1 MSGEFDLVV
10 IGGGIA
16 GLSAALTGAR
26 LGRRTAILTGGA
38 IGGQLV
44 SIEKIDGVPGFAE
57 PPPGYDFCPISQE
70 QADAAGVQFFMA
82 EADALS
88 ADGDG
93 WKIASAE
100 GELTARAVVIA
111 TGTSLAKLGAPGEA
125 RLAGRGVSECASCD
139 APLLRG
145 KTAVVAGGGDSAM
158 QEALTLA
165 AHLGRVIML
174 ERGAALTGQR
184 SYRDEVAAHPKI
196 EVRFGQEIA
205 EILGEDMVAAVRV
218 RDVQSGAESELETSA
233 VFAFIGLR
241 PNAALV
247 DGIAPLDLTGRIR
260 VDAAMRTGARG
271 LAAAG
276 NVRQGSPH
284 RAAAAMGDGAAAA
297 VALDRYLAT
306 GEWSG
311 PD

>member
-1 MSGEFDLVV
+1 MSSEFEVV
-10 IGGGIA
+10 VVGGGLA
-16 GLSAALTGAR
+16 GMSAALTSGR
-26 LGRRTAILTGGA
+26 LGRRTAILTGGV

-44 SIEKIDGVPGFAE
+44 SIEKIEGVPGFPDGA
-57 PPPGYDFCPISQE
+57 PGYDLCPMAQE
-70 QADAAGVQFFMA
+70 QADAAGVQFIMA
-82 EADALS
+82 EAEQIA

-93 WKIASAE
+93 WRIGSAE
-100 GELTARAVVIA
+100 GEVIARGVVIA
-111 TGTSLAKLGAPGEA
+111 TGTSLAKLGVEGEE

-145 KTAVVAGGGDSAM
+145 KTTVVAGGGDSAM

-165 AHLGRVIML
+165 EHVAKVIML
-174 ERGAALTGQR
+174 ERGEALTGQA
-184 SYRDEVAAHPKI
+184 SYRDQVTSNPKI
-196 EVRFGQEIA
+196 EIRFGQEVA
-205 EILGEDMVAAVRV
+205 EVLGDDGVTGVRTRAGEEIETAA
-218 RDVQSGAESELETSA
+218 L
-233 VFAFIGLR
+233 FAFVGLI
-241 PNAALV
+241 PNAGLV
-247 DGIAPLDLTGRIR
+247 ADITPLDASGRIE
-260 VDAAMRTGARG
+260 VDAAMRTPLKG

-306 GEWSG
+306 GEWRD